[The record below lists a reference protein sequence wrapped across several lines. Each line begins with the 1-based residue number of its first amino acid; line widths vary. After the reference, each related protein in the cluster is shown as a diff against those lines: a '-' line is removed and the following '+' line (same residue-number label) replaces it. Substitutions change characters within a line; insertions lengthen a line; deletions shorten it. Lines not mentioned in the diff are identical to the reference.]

1 MEGKCYLCNAQ
12 AEYVCFCRF
21 PITLICNDHIQEHES
36 CPIGIHD
43 LKNYPMLI
51 NEKSRELILNRINE
65 LIEDNKKIQND
76 IKEKGEREFAK
87 IYDML
92 NEISEKFNDIIYK
105 KLEIL
110 QNQLTE
116 MNTLHTKIS
125 SLQSISPKSF
135 FCPFEKSLLDP
146 IYMESLISSTS
157 SYSCKFK
164 TINLEKLI
172 SLTPSNL
179 FSSLSQF
186 SFLADLQDNL
196 IRIKSKESP
205 LIFNI
210 DVNLPSS
217 SRLFKLS
224 SSSVL
229 ITGGANFDRLAFE
242 LDFKD
247 SKKINLPVLN
257 FPRQEHAMAWVD
269 NMPAVLGG
277 TDGVKALDSVE
288 VFSGFKWEVVA
299 AMKRQRLGLVATNH
313 LDMVFVVGGHQSLE
327 FYSNKTW
334 KEIHIAPSIQIY
346 PKSLFYSNNNL
357 IVLGLNKSYS
367 IEVNFESSEGKLEEI
382 EIDAI
387 QPGLISKDLVYHK
400 GMFKFI
406 HNQKDMT
413 VKYKLDFW

>member
-1 MEGKCYLCNAQ
+1 MEGKCYLCNSH

-21 PITLICNDHIQEHES
+21 PVTLICSEHIPDHEA
-36 CPIGIHD
+36 CPIGTHD
-43 LKNYPMLI
+43 LKNYPMLV
-51 NEKSRELILNRINE
+51 NQRSRELILNKIIE
-65 LIEDNKKIQND
+65 LIEDNKKIQNEL
-76 IKEKGEREFAK
+76 KERGEREFAK

-110 QNQLTE
+110 QSQQAE
-116 MNTLHTKIS
+116 MTTLHSKIS

-135 FCPFEKSLLDP
+135 FTPFEKSLLDP
-146 IYMESLISSTS
+146 KYMESIISSTS
-157 SYSCKFK
+157 SCSYKFK
-164 TINLEKLI
+164 TINLEKFI
-172 SLTPSNL
+172 SLTPCNL
-179 FSSLSQF
+179 ISSLSQF
-186 SFLADLQDNL
+186 SYLADLQDNL

-210 DVNLPSS
+210 DVNLPCS
-217 SRLFKLS
+217 SRVFKLS
-224 SSSVL
+224 SNSVL
-229 ITGGANFDRLAFE
+229 IAGGANFDRLAFE
-242 LDFKD
+242 LDFKN

-269 NMPAVLGG
+269 NLPAVLGG
-277 TDGVKALDSVE
+277 YDGIKALDSVE
-288 VFSGFKWEVVA
+288 VFSGYKWEVVG
-299 AMKRQRLGLVATNH
+299 AMKRQRQGLVATNH

-327 FYSNKTW
+327 FYLNKTW
-334 KEIHIAPSIQIY
+334 KEIQITPSIQLY
-346 PKSLFYSNNNL
+346 PISLFYSDSNL

-367 IEVNFESSEGKLEEI
+367 IQVNFESSEGKLEEI

-387 QPGLISKDLVYHK
+387 QPGSISKDLIYQK